1 MARGLQSNEGDPT
14 FRSEPKNTCAPRHE
28 PPQTDTSQ
36 TSMTNDSTA
45 IDDGHQPAP
54 LPKLV
59 FAGLLVALWAAF
71 AGLDD
76 PASWIVGVP
85 TVIAA
90 SWSRS
95 NLAPQRNAH
104 VSLVGILQLL
114 PVFFWESFRGGFDV
128 ARRVLRLRPKIDPGL
143 FDYRLNLSSASAR
156 VFFVDLVSLLPGT
169 LSADIRGDRMR
180 IHALD
185 LKQDSVT
192 ELERLERRIAAVFGQ
207 TLPDKAVE
215 L

>member
-1 MARGLQSNEGDPT
+1 
-14 FRSEPKNTCAPRHE
+14 
-28 PPQTDTSQ
+28 
-36 TSMTNDSTA
+36 MTNDSTA
-45 IDDGHQPAP
+45 IDDGHEPAP
-54 LPKLV
+54 LPRLV
-59 FAGLLVALWAAF
+59 FTGFLVALWAAF
-71 AGLDD
+71 AGLED

-95 NLAPQRNAH
+95 SLSPRRNEH
-104 VSLVGILQLL
+104 VSVVGILQLL
-114 PVFFWESFRGGFDV
+114 PVFFWESFKGGFDV

-143 FDYRLNLSSASAR
+143 VDYRLNLSSTSAR

-185 LKQDSVT
+185 LTQDSIT
-192 ELERLERRIAAVFGQ
+192 ELWRLERRVAAVFGQ
-207 TLPDKAVE
+207 TLPDEAGE
-215 L
+215 NR

>member
-1 MARGLQSNEGDPT
+1 
-14 FRSEPKNTCAPRHE
+14 
-28 PPQTDTSQ
+28 
-36 TSMTNDSTA
+36 MTNDSTA

-71 AGLDD
+71 AGLAD

-95 NLAPQRNAH
+95 NLAPQRNARI
-104 VSLVGILQLL
+104 SLVGILQLL

-128 ARRVLRLRPKIDPGL
+128 ARQVLRLRPKINPGL

-185 LKQDSVT
+185 LDQDSVT
-192 ELERLERRIAAVFGQ
+192 ELGRLERRVAAVFGQ
-207 TLPDKAVE
+207 TLPDEAGE
-215 L
+215 NR